1 MTKLAKTYWII
12 GASEGLGRSLAE
24 KLSAEG
30 CALVLSARSE
40 SRLRDID
47 VEDAQILPMDLT
59 DQTSV
64 DAALSA
70 LPDIDGVIYCAG
82 AYDPMTAQDWD
93 RDKGLFMMDVNVL
106 GAMRVLP
113 DIVSRF
119 VAKDEGHIVLIGS
132 LAAYHGLPGA
142 VGYSTSKAALM
153 HLAENLYLDLK
164 STKVRVQVTNP
175 GFIETRLTQKNS
187 FQMTQLMM
195 PDVAADHVI
204 RNMKR
209 RKFRTAFPYP
219 FAGVFRLLRLLPDSW
234 VRRFF

>member
-12 GASEGLGRSLAE
+12 GASEGLGRSLAK

-59 DQTSV
+59 DQASV
-64 DAALSA
+64 DAALSK

-82 AYDPMTAQDWD
+82 AYDPMTAQNWD

-119 VAKDEGHIVLIGS
+119 VTKDAGHIVLIGS

-164 STKVRVQVTNP
+164 STNVRVQVTNP

-187 FQMTQLMM
+187 FQMTQLMT
-195 PDVAADHVI
+195 PNVAADNVI

-219 FAGVFRLLRLLPDSW
+219 FAGVFRLLRLFPDSW